1 MSNSLVSLYDPL
13 AISEIY
19 VPDGLIA
26 GPFPLITDTVSIAA
40 GQQLTRGALLGM
52 VTATGNYI
60 LSLSAAADGS
70 QNPVAVLADNID
82 TTATGFNAV
91 TQAPV
96 YLTGEFNVNA
106 MTLGAGFSY
115 PAITAIMRP
124 LQINIRQGQAATPI
138 L

>member
-1 MSNSLVSLYDPL
+1 MSAFVSNFGPSS
-13 AISEIY
+13 ANEIY
-19 VPDGLIA
+19 VPDRLIA
-26 GPFPLITDTVSIAA
+26 GVFPTVTDTVNIAA

-52 VTATGNYI
+52 VTASGNYI

-91 TQAPV
+91 TPAPV
-96 YLTGEFNVNA
+96 YLTGEFNVNE
-106 MTLGAGFSY
+106 MTLGTGFAY
-115 PAITAIMRP
+115 PAIKATLRP
-124 LQINIRQGQAATPI
+124 LSIFIKQGQVATPI